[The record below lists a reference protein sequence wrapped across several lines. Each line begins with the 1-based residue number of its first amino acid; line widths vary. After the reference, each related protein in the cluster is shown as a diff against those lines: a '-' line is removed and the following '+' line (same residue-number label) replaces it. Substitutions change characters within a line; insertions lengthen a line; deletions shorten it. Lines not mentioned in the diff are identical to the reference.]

1 VTDGTPSLPE
11 APELLTPPAAI
22 SAEGA
27 VVSAPATAPAVPAAP
42 ARAVWATLTPEA
54 PWCPEEWRAHLD
66 DLAPGLIDTATAA
79 AAHEA
84 TGSLLRAD
92 GWTLV
97 LSARRGRLHAHR
109 GEHREDAGH
118 LLHFEQGWCA
128 AVADGA
134 GSAKYSRIGSA
145 LATYTVSHTLREA
158 LLHGRAAREALGPA
172 LQHAAQRTH
181 ECLRAFCTRT
191 GLPPR
196 ELRTT
201 LLVAAVHQ
209 GMLGVMQ
216 VGDGAMAFRHH
227 DGTLTHPHAAATGD
241 YSGEVAHFLPDDGA
255 LEQLLVSLSQR
266 PVNDVQTVLLASDGV
281 EDPWYPFTR
290 HAGAL
295 IDTLL
300 AGSADETALPA
311 SLVPART
318 ESVLRAGDP
327 VQALAEWLAF
337 EKRGENDDRTLCIVH
352 AMR

>member
-1 VTDGTPSLPE
+1 M
-11 APELLTPPAAI
+11 AAAPAA
-22 SAEGA
+22 
-27 VVSAPATAPAVPAAP
+27 APAAPP
-42 ARAVWATLTPEA
+42 ARAVWATITPEV

-66 DLAPGLIDTATAA
+66 ELAPGLIETATVA

-84 TGSLLRAD
+84 TGSLLHAD

-145 LATYTVSHTLREA
+145 IATYTVTHALRDA
-158 LLHGRAAREALGPA
+158 LLHGRAPREALGPA
-172 LQHAAQRTH
+172 LRHAAQLTH
-181 ECLRAFCTRT
+181 DRMRDVCTRT
-191 GLPPR
+191 GLAPR
-196 ELRTT
+196 DLRTT
-201 LLVAAVHQ
+201 LLVATVHQ

-216 VGDGAMAFRHH
+216 VGDGAMAIRHH

-255 LEQLLVSLSQR
+255 LDQLQGSLSQR
-266 PVNDVQTVLLASDGV
+266 PANDVQTVLLATDGV

-290 HAGAL
+290 HAGVL

-300 AGSADETALPA
+300 TGSTDETALPA

-318 ESVLRAGDP
+318 TSVLQASDP
-327 VQALAEWLAF
+327 VQALADWLAF
-337 EKRGENDDRTLCIVH
+337 EKRGENDDRTLCLVH
-352 AMR
+352 AAR